1 MDDEKLEGTNVQE
14 STQTVNPRPGT
25 RKLDTDQLSPEELP
39 PGEENREQPEER
51 SYTEEELDG
60 LFDQTDL
67 DDRSD
72 EMSDI
77 LLVLDQERNE
87 VRAVKG
93 IDENGNLETVPATE
107 EHNNDFLKLDRG
119 GDVLSNFLSNFMSQ
133 AKDPTRV
140 KFFKVPDK
148 ISGLISKLFQRHK
161 DDLEHAITKVMK
173 KHEITPQQIKEILE
187 KMEQE
192 KKNSEMK
199 NEQVESPATSATK
212 QAEQSPASNT
222 STEQAVNPQVNPQT
236 TAQETNGQSQ
246 PEAKQYRFDPDKI
259 DWDSARAF
267 GLTKEKLV
275 NANVL
280 DTLLQGYKSPG
291 LHYVSIHLGGTVLN
305 TDARLSLRER
315 KDGSLYM
322 SIEGVKREPEF
333 NFPFMG
339 HKFTD
344 EDAKNLSQTKNM
356 GRIVDLV
363 HPISGEIVPS
373 VISVDHLTRGFVTCP
388 ANKIRI
394 PDEIGNKVLTKEEK
408 TELSLGRAV
417 YLEGMISK
425 KGEPFD
431 CPVQFNAEKRYVE
444 YLFED
449 RGKLA
454 IEAHKELHKNDIPH
468 VFRGK
473 EITGEQHSKLEQGG
487 TVYLSGIVAKSG
499 TSYDGYLAWDME
511 KGKPNF
517 VMANKYDEALKAG
530 KIPAYDG
537 EPITPAPVAHEKV
550 VTSAEELPDRY
561 KGHIYTPEEKKTLF
575 EGGTIY
581 LPDLVSKNTNKPY
594 QGYQVWNFKEN
605 KPDFM
610 FPSEYHKKLALG
622 EVEQIAT
629 PHQKKQAQ
637 TQADESAD
645 KNKMPGNYLNH
656 KLSEGAQNELAAGG
670 TIKISGKTDKKGQP
684 YVGYITWKPEAG
696 FVHMFESEYKTA
708 LDQGKVKPASDFQT
722 QVAVNSEGKT
732 NEATKHVNKPLKTG
746 QVSPTES
753 QAEQEK
759 KKKNKQSNDT
769 NNENKPAS
777 KKKRGPK
784 M

>member
-1 MDDEKLEGTNVQE
+1 MDDEKLEEVNVQE
-14 STQTVNPRPGT
+14 STQQAANPDQGT
-25 RKLDTDQLSPEELP
+25 EKPDAKQQSPEEFSP
-39 PGEENREQPEER
+39 PEENREQSEEHVY
-51 SYTEEELDG
+51 SEEELND
-60 LFDQTDL
+60 LFNQAEL

-77 LLVLDQERNE
+77 LLVLDQEKNE

-93 IDENGNLETVPATE
+93 VDKDGNLETVPATE

-119 GDVLSNFLSNFMSQ
+119 GDVLSNFLSNFISQ

-161 DDLEHAITKVMK
+161 DNPEEAITKVMK
-173 KHEITPQQIKEILE
+173 KHEITPELIKEILE

-192 KKNSEMK
+192 KNNPEKK
-199 NEQVESPATSATK
+199 NEQVEGPNASATK
-212 QAEQSPASNT
+212 QAEQSPASNN
-222 STEQAVNPQVNPQT
+222 STKQTVTPEVNPQG
-236 TAQETNGQSQ
+236 TAEQSQ

-259 DWDSARAF
+259 DWDSVKAF
-267 GLTKEKLV
+267 GLTKDKLV
-275 NANVL
+275 KANVL

-291 LHYVSIHLGGTVLN
+291 LHYVSVHLGGAVLN
-305 TDARLSLRER
+305 SDARLSLRER
-315 KDGSLYM
+315 KDGTIYM
-322 SIEGVKREPEF
+322 AIEGVKRKPEF
-333 NFPFMG
+333 HFPFMG
-339 HKFTD
+339 HEFSD
-344 EDAKNLSQTKNM
+344 DDAKNLAQTKNM

-363 HPISGEIVPS
+363 HPNTGEIVPS
-373 VISVDHLTRGFVTCP
+373 IISVDHLTNGFVACP
-388 ANKIRI
+388 AEKIRV
-394 PDEIGNKVLTKEEK
+394 PDEIGNLKLTNEQKA
-408 TELSLGRAV
+408 ELSQGKAV

-468 VFRGK
+468 EFRGK
-473 EITGEQHSKLEQGG
+473 EITDEQHKKLEQGG
-487 TVYLSGIVAKSG
+487 SVYLSGIVAKSG
-499 TSYDGYLAWDME
+499 TSYDGFLAWDME

-517 VMANKYDEALKAG
+517 VMANKYEEALKAG

-537 EPITPAPVAHEKV
+537 EPITPTPAAPKEAMKSE
-550 VTSAEELPDRY
+550 ADLPNKY
-561 KGHIYTPEEKKTLF
+561 KDHIYTSEEKKTLF

-581 LPDLVSKNTNKPY
+581 VSDLIGKNTNKPY
-594 QGYQVWNFKEN
+594 QGYMVWNFQEN

-610 FPSEYHKKLALG
+610 FPTEYHKRLALG
-622 EVEQIAT
+622 EVEQVANQ
-629 PHQKKQAQ
+629 PQKKQEQ
-637 TQADESAD
+637 TQANATEDM
-645 KNKMPGNYLNH
+645 NKVPGAYRNH
-656 KLSEGAQNELAAGG
+656 KLPESDQNELANGG
-670 TIKISGKTDKKGQP
+670 TIKISGKTDKNGEP

-696 FVHMFESEYKTA
+696 FRHMFESEYKAA
-708 LDQGKVKPASDFQT
+708 LEQEKVKPAADYQT

-732 NEATKHVNKPLKTG
+732 NEATKHIDKPLQTG
-746 QVSPTES
+746 QVAPTEA
-753 QAEQEK
+753 QAEQKQEK
-759 KKKNKQSNDT
+759 KNKNKQSND
-769 NNENKPAS
+769 NNENKPAP

-784 M
+784 L